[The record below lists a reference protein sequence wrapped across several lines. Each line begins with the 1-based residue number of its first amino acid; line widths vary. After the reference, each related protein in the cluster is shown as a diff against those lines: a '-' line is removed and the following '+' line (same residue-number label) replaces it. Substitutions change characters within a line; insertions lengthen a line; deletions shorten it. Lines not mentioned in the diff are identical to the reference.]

1 MRKKIATM
9 AAAMAMSV
17 MMAMSSFASNDTGP
31 FIYYDAGQ
39 TDAALALL
47 QGTITKI
54 VTMDGEETGTTDIAI
69 YITDVTGSV
78 IGSISSITIAGDTQF
93 TNAGV
98 ITFAGVENSMIN
110 ANGLVQ
116 ASITLSYSALPID
129 LGSIYLDVI
138 E

>member
-54 VTMDGEETGTTDIAI
+54 VTTDGVEAGTTDIVVYVA
-69 YITDVTGSV
+69 DMTGGA
-78 IGSISSITIAGDTQF
+78 IGSIYSISIDGI
-93 TNAGV
+93 TNTPANGV
-98 ITFAGVENSMIN
+98 ITFEGVDNNLIN

-116 ASITLSYSALPID
+116 AAITLSNSALPID
-129 LGSIYLDVI
+129 LNSIYLDVI